1 MVCAQTE
8 LYLLF
13 GIRITNTVPC
23 VVSDMPS
30 HSNCLQPGLYLM
42 KDFCTCMLSERF
54 IYVVCLFLESL
65 RRVLGM
71 NFVTILNC
79 Q

>member
-13 GIRITNTVPC
+13 GIRITNVVPG
-23 VVSDMPS
+23 VVSDMSS
-30 HSNCLQPGLYLM
+30 HSSCLQSGLYLR

-54 IYVVCLFLESL
+54 
-65 RRVLGM
+65 M
-71 NFVTILNC
+71 
-79 Q
+79 